1 MELED
6 FMRQQF
12 NGEDPA
18 ERFPFRE
25 EYWEQA
31 KVLLEAAEQER
42 RRRKFLWWWCLGVG
56 VLLVVSAGI
65 YQTFFRTSLPKESQE
80 DTRFSIKGT
89 PDQQSKGLKPITDN
103 RFSAT
108 AKDSVQNAHI
118 ATNGTKTPDLDFQ
131 RIAKPKVTKPPQAH
145 SNHSSAPGPK
155 KSVAKTGQMDLQ
167 SFSTASLV
175 EATNKTEELGSKKQ
189 GETTTDTAGHYKTA
203 LPKSNLE
210 GLPLLN
216 YILLPL
222 TPPMFDGPQSPTIK
236 PSKTE
241 RRGLGIVAGAPIYA
255 DAPSGRQAGA
265 VVGLYVA
272 SAFREYWT
280 LSLGVQWRYRPIATL
295 ETILTDRNVRYSFGY
310 TVDEWRQ
317 ENWAVHYIEVPMSV
331 QRRWGRQNMEAGFVP
346 GMLLG
351 ASDRLLR
358 QRSSLYPETTEV
370 LETKYSE
377 GNKSYYRPLYI
388 STFVGGGWAFNRHME
403 LYGRIFYRPNS
414 LRKNIGEA
422 SGLKG
427 KIWPELGL
435 RLSLK

>member
-42 RRRKFLWWWCLGVG
+42 RRRKFLWWWGLGLG
-56 VLLVVSAGI
+56 LLLVVSAGI

-80 DTRFSIKGT
+80 DTRFSVKGT
-89 PDQQSKGLKPITDN
+89 PDQQSKGLTPITDN
-103 RFSAT
+103 GFSAA
-108 AKDSVQNAHI
+108 AKDSAQDADI
-118 ATNGTKTPDLDFQ
+118 ATDDAKTPALDFQ
-131 RIAKPKVTKPPQAH
+131 RINTSTVSKLPRPH
-145 SNHSSAPGPK
+145 SKHSSASSAK
-155 KSVAKTGQMDLQ
+155 KSVTKVGQMAHQVLSKASLTDAINKTGEP
-167 SFSTASLV
+167 T
-175 EATNKTEELGSKKQ
+175 SKKTAD
-189 GETTTDTAGHYKTA
+189 TTTDTVTRYKTA
-203 LPKSNLE
+203 LPQSALE
-210 GLPLLN
+210 ALPLLD

-222 TPPMFDGPQSPTIK
+222 ATPKFDGPQAPPIK

-255 DAPSGRQAGA
+255 DAPSGRRAGA

-310 TVDEWRQ
+310 TVDEWRR
-317 ENWAVHYIEVPMSV
+317 ENWAVHYLEVPISV

-388 STFVGGGWAFNRHME
+388 ATFVGGGWAFNRHME

-414 LRKNIGEA
+414 LRKNIGET
-422 SGLKG
+422 SGLAG
-427 KIWPELGL
+427 KMWPELGL
-435 RLSLK
+435 RLGLK

>member
-1 MELED
+1 
-6 FMRQQF
+6 MRQQF

-31 KVLLEAAEQER
+31 KALLEAAEQER
-42 RRRKFLWWWCLGVG
+42 RRRKFLWWWGLGLG
-56 VLLVVSAGI
+56 LLLVVSAGI
-65 YQTFFRTSLPKESQE
+65 YQTFFRTSIPKEPQE
-80 DTRFSIKGT
+80 DTRFSVKGT
-89 PDQQSKGLKPITDN
+89 PDQQSKGLTPITDT
-103 RFSAT
+103 RFTAT
-108 AKDSVQNAHI
+108 AKDTSKRVDI
-118 ATNGTKTPDLDFQ
+118 VTVDATTPTLDVQ
-131 RIAKPKVTKPPQAH
+131 RINTSNVTKLLRSQ
-145 SNHSSAPGPK
+145 SKHSSAPGAK
-155 KSVAKTGQMDLQ
+155 KGVTKVGQMTYQVLSKGGLTD
-167 SFSTASLV
+167 AI
-175 EATNKTEELGSKKQ
+175 NKTVEPTSKKTA
-189 GETTTDTAGHYKTA
+189 ETIADTTVFFRTA
-203 LPKSNLE
+203 LPQSALE
-210 GLPLLN
+210 SLPLLD

-222 TPPMFDGPQSPTIK
+222 ATPKFEDPQAPPIK

-255 DAPSGRQAGA
+255 DAPSGRRAGA

-272 SAFREYWT
+272 SAFREYWM

-310 TVDEWRQ
+310 TVDEWRR
-317 ENWAVHYIEVPMSV
+317 ENWAVHYLEVPISV
-331 QRRWGRQNMEAGFVP
+331 QRHWGRQNLEAGFVP
-346 GMLLG
+346 GMMLG

-358 QRSSLYPETTEV
+358 QRSSLYPGTTEV

-388 STFVGGGWAFNRHME
+388 ATFIGGGWAFNRHME

-414 LRKNIGEA
+414 LRKNLGEA
-422 SGLKG
+422 SGLTG

-435 RLSLK
+435 RLALK